1 MSAKA
6 HMCWSSA
13 GSMRRRDFIA
23 LLGGGLAAWPLM
35 AQAPAQSVPVIGL
48 LGSASRERWT
58 ALLAA
63 FHQGLADGGYIEGR
77 NVAIEYRW
85 ADGQYDRLPAL
96 AADLVRRNV
105 AVLVATGGTMS
116 AQAAKA
122 ETTSIPILF
131 VSGFDPNQL
140 ATMAGLRRG
149 EGNATGVSLYTTPL
163 TAKRL
168 ELLRELVPGTSK
180 IALLVNPA
188 GPMADVEMRDVGGA
202 AHEAG
207 LQLLVLK
214 ASTAGE
220 IEAAFASAAQQGI
233 NALLVG
239 ADVFLSRQRGQLVAL
254 AERHAVRAVYPW
266 REYVE
271 IGGLMSYGPR
281 LSEAYR
287 EIGRY
292 TGRILKGAAPADLPL
307 QVARKFE
314 LIINLKTASSLGLTV
329 PPLLLARADEVVE

>member
-1 MSAKA
+1 
-6 HMCWSSA
+6 
-13 GSMRRRDFIA
+13 MRRRDFIIT
-23 LLGGGLAAWPLM
+23 LIGGGLAAGPLAWPLM
-35 AQAPAQSVPVIGL
+35 AEAPAQTVPVIGF
-48 LGSASRERWT
+48 LGSAARDQWG

-63 FHQGLADGGYIEGR
+63 FRQGLADVGYIEGR

-85 ADGQYDRLPAL
+85 ADNHYDKLPSL

-105 AVLVATGGTMS
+105 TVLVASGGTLS
-116 AQAAKA
+116 AKAAQA
-122 ETTSIPILF
+122 ETATIPILF

-140 ATMAGLRRG
+140 ATVAGLRRG
-149 EGNATGVSLYTTPL
+149 EGNATGVSLYTTNL

-188 GPMADVEMRDVGGA
+188 GPMAEVEMRDVGAA

-214 ASTAGE
+214 ASTTSE
-220 IEAAFASAAQQGI
+220 IEEAFVSASQQGI

-239 ADVFLSRQRGQLVAL
+239 ADVFLSRQREQLVAL
-254 AERHAVRAVYPW
+254 AARHAVRAVYPW

-271 IGGLMSYGPR
+271 TGGLMSYGPR
-281 LSEAYR
+281 LSDAYR

-307 QVARKFE
+307 QAPRKFE
-314 LIINLKTASSLGLTV
+314 LIINLKTASTLGLTV
-329 PPLLLARADEVVE
+329 PPLLLARADEVIE